1 MQRKPVQVFTL
12 NYDLGL
18 EKALLESRIPFT
30 TGFDDQG
37 NWGPSLF
44 NHDYEVHIAK
54 LHGSLNWYIEEKRQG
69 VSRFFL
75 KANPVDQ
82 YNGSTSLELDVM
94 TDRVVSKLN
103 RMRFDTPKRN
113 LRLIPPLIFGYGD
126 KVVTGDPYLTLYSQF
141 KEAVK
146 NADVVIV
153 IGYGWGDEHINTMI
167 NQNISDNCKLINI
180 TLSDGAAMLPFN
192 CGLKE
197 GLIAVTQSGAKSVL
211 SGGQFKA
218 KKAQAALL
226 FN

>member
-1 MQRKPVQVFTL
+1 
-12 NYDLGL
+12 
-18 EKALLESRIPFT
+18 
-30 TGFDDQG
+30 
-37 NWGPSLF
+37 
-44 NHDYEVHIAK
+44 
-54 LHGSLNWYIEEKRQG
+54 
-69 VSRFFL
+69 
-75 KANPVDQ
+75 
-82 YNGSTSLELDVM
+82 
-94 TDRVVSKLN
+94 
-103 RMRFDTPKRN
+103 
-113 LRLIPPLIFGYGD
+113 
-126 KVVTGDPYLTLYSQF
+126 LYSQF

-226 FN
+226 FNKPEPTDLKSLLCKILLEIRNSKGGKPARSLD